1 MGAGSPAISRFGIGR
16 IVVRW
21 RTWWTEQ
28 VIGTVDH
35 AGVMAERRDEGALSA
50 RYLFLTAM
58 SAGIAILGLLLSSPA
73 VVIGAMLLSPLMGP
87 IVGLGFALATA
98 DYRWMRQT
106 GLSLAW
112 GSLLAVT
119 FTALIVALSPL
130 QEITSEIA
138 ARTRPNLF
146 DLLVAVFS
154 GLAGAYALI
163 RGKEGAVVGVA
174 IATALMPPLATVGF
188 GLATLNWTVFSGA
201 LLLFVTNF
209 VAIALFAALIARLYG
224 FKTYLSGRH
233 TMVQNIIMFGVLV
246 ALAVP
251 LGLSLVRIG
260 WETRAQRV
268 IRAEVVRPFGSS
280 ARLSEATFD
289 FRAQPIAVSAAVL
302 TPRLDPGAERRIGQK
317 IEAAIGQPINLSL
330 VQYRVGTTA
339 SAAEEAQL
347 AAARDRQQRAD
358 QEAVQLGRQLAVLA
372 GVEREEVLIDREN
385 RRALVRVSSLEGA
398 DLATWRSL
406 ERRIRESS
414 PDWTV
419 EIVPLAGALPT
430 VSFADGE
437 PTAEGLRA
445 LALAGWASRRIG
457 APLVLTGPAAQT
469 TRASEL
475 LSEAG
480 ATDVSVRAG
489 AAPIRMDWGAPGA
502 GDTDD
507 GA

>member
-1 MGAGSPAISRFGIGR
+1 MGALSPSSFRFGLGR
-16 IVVRW
+16 TIVRW
-21 RTWWTEQ
+21 RNWWRDD
-28 VIGTVDH
+28 VRGTVDH
-35 AGVMAERRDEGALSA
+35 AEVMEQRRDEGALTS

-87 IVGLGFALATA
+87 IVGLGFAVATA

-106 GLSLAW
+106 GASLAW
-112 GSLLAVT
+112 GSFLAVGLS
-119 FTALIVALSPL
+119 ALIVALSPL

-174 IATALMPPLATVGF
+174 IATALMPPLATIGF
-188 GLATLNWTVFSGA
+188 GLATFNWTVFSGA

-233 TMVQNIIMFGVLV
+233 TVVQNLIMFGVLI

-251 LGLSLVRIG
+251 LGLSLIRIG
-260 WETRAQRV
+260 WETQAQRV
-268 IRAEVVRPFGSS
+268 IRAEIVQPFGSS

-289 FRAQPIAVSAAVL
+289 FRAQPIVVSAAVL
-302 TPRLDPGAERRIGQK
+302 TPKLDPGAERKIAQRI
-317 IEAAIGQPINLSL
+317 EDTIGQPVDLAL

-347 AAARDRQQRAD
+347 AAARDRERRAD
-358 QEAVQLGRQLAVLA
+358 LQAVQLGRQLAVLA
-372 GVEREEVLIDREN
+372 GVEDDEILIDRQR
-385 RRALVRVSSLEGA
+385 RRAQVRGASLEGA
-398 DLATWRSL
+398 DMATWRAL
-406 ERRIRESS
+406 ERRLRESYS
-414 PDWTV
+414 GWRI
-419 EIVPLAGALPT
+419 EIVPPAGPLPAIEF
-430 VSFADGE
+430 VDGE

-445 LALAGWASRRIG
+445 LALAGWASRRVG
-457 APLVLTGPAAQT
+457 APLVLTGPAQQT
-469 TRASEL
+469 ARAVEIL
-475 LSEAG
+475 AETG
-480 ATDVSVRAG
+480 TTDVEVRPG
-489 AAPIRMDWGAPGA
+489 GAPLGVQWGQPRSNDPA
-502 GDTDD
+502 
-507 GA
+507 